1 MLGITEAFSP
11 RFLRRYAS
19 LGEEMFTAFKSYIQD
34 VKDGDFPNEKE
45 QY

>member
-1 MLGITEAFSP
+1 MLEL
-11 RFLRRYAS
+11 RKFLRQYANLADVITS
-19 LGEEMFTAFKSYIQD
+19 AIQNYVQD